1 MIMMIF
7 MIIMKMGGGCW
18 CWYWQSSVRWTTYM
32 SCHDDSYENG
42 RRMLMLMLMITSVR
56 WTTQKFSST
65 VCPGSRRDL
74 NQQII
79 TIIMHSDLNQHI
91 IRIIIHCHHD
101 LDARSHVPPFH
112 DQNVHFQSD
121 HENCWV
127 NKFIMF
133 PLPFEYDDLIMPMT
147 NYLHPGPQLVDPKLQ
162 SQRVFL
168 LSSFIQECYSYLNDQ
183 NTKSKVAE
191 GIWDFLLAS
200 AAL

>member
-133 PLPFEYDDLIMPMT
+133 PLPFDYHNMNMMT
-147 NYLHPGPQLVDPKLQ
+147 WLCQWQIICTQGLSWWIRSYRVRGYFFNHHLFKNAIAIWMIKIQNPK
-162 SQRVFL
+162 
-168 LSSFIQECYSYLNDQ
+168 
-183 NTKSKVAE
+183 
-191 GIWDFLLAS
+191 
-200 AAL
+200 